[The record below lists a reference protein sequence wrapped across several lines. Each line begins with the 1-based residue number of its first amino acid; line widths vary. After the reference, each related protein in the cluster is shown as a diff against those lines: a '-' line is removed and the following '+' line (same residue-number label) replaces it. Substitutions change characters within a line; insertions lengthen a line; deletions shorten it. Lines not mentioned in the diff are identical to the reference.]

1 MTDIVN
7 LEDIFLLKIFHIQ
20 NPIWVWC
27 LSIKVENFRLTD
39 QKVIMNDDLRESLD
53 VQKRLVFVF
62 DVELVNFFEHFGLS
76 VLLVLSDHLLVVNEE
91 ERVIVEAKV
100 FAMLRLSLKNSQV
113 LPLRVFFGIYLLY
126 LANIIL
132 AKDVEYH
139 TLIVKGKANL
149 LHSHVEVIS

>member
-1 MTDIVN
+1 
-7 LEDIFLLKIFHIQ
+7 
-20 NPIWVWC
+20 
-27 LSIKVENFRLTD
+27 
-39 QKVIMNDDLRESLD
+39 MNDDLRESLD

-113 LPLRVFFGIYLLY
+113 LPSRVFFGIYLLY